1 MNDVD
6 LVGDV
11 VFYLLAAITVF
22 GAFGVVLAKKL
33 VHAALFLTITFIGVA
48 LLYFKLGAD
57 FLGAAQLMIYA
68 GGVAVLIVL
77 GVMLTRHAPGEA
89 TSPNNTHRFF
99 SPVVAAF
106 FFAVLFFAIY
116 KTPFAKVIKVPATST
131 IEALADLM
139 LGEYV
144 LSFELAATLLLSA
157 LVGAIV
163 LAKEE
168 GQ

>member
-1 MNDVD
+1 MSDV
-6 LVGDV
+6 LGEI
-11 VFYLLAAITVF
+11 VFYLLAAVTIA
-22 GAFGVVLAKKL
+22 GALGVVLAKKL
-33 VHAALFLTITFIGVA
+33 VHAALLLTVTFIGIA
-48 LLYFKLGAD
+48 CLYFKLGAD

-89 TSPNNTHRFF
+89 TSPDNARWFAA
-99 SPVVAAF
+99 PVAAAL
-106 FFAVLFFAIY
+106 FFAVVFSAVY
-116 KTPFAKVIKVPATST
+116 VTPFAERLDAPVGTT

-144 LSFELAATLLLSA
+144 MTFELAATLLLAA

>member
-1 MNDVD
+1 MSDFLNT
-6 LVGDV
+6 GA
-11 VFYLLAAITVF
+11 FYLLAAVTLA
-22 GAFGVVLAKKL
+22 GALGVVLAKKL
-33 VHAALFLTITFIGVA
+33 VHAALLLTVTFIGIA
-48 LLYFKLGAD
+48 CLYFQLGAD

-77 GVMLTRHAPGEA
+77 GVMLTRHTPGEE
-89 TSPNNTHRFF
+89 TSPDNARWFAA
-99 SPVVAAF
+99 PVAAAL
-106 FFAVLFFAIY
+106 FFAVVFSAVY
-116 KTPFAKVIKVPATST
+116 VTPFAEVMEAPAGNS
-131 IEALADLM
+131 IEKLADLM

-144 LSFELAATLLLSA
+144 MMFELAAALLLAA

>member
-1 MNDVD
+1 MTEFLNEA
-6 LVGDV
+6 
-11 VFYLLAAITVF
+11 VFYLLAAVTLA
-22 GAFGVVLAKKL
+22 GALGVVMAKKL
-33 VHAALFLTITFIGVA
+33 VHAAILLTVTFIGIA
-48 LLYFKLGAD
+48 CLYFQLGAD

-77 GVMLTRHAPGEA
+77 GVMLTRHTPGEE
-89 TSPNNTHRFF
+89 TSPDNARWFAA
-99 SPVVAAF
+99 PVAAAL
-106 FFAVLFFAIY
+106 FFAVVSSAIY
-116 KTPFAKVIKVPATST
+116 VTPFAEVADAPGAST
-131 IEALADLM
+131 IEVLADLM

-144 LSFELAATLLLSA
+144 MTFELAATLLLAA

>member
-1 MNDVD
+1 MSDF
-6 LVGDV
+6 LGEV
-11 VFYLLAAITVF
+11 VFYLLAAVTVA
-22 GAFGVVLAKKL
+22 GALGVVLAKKL
-33 VHAALFLTITFIGVA
+33 VHAALLMTVTFIGVA
-48 LLYFKLGAD
+48 CLYFQLGAD

-77 GVMLTRHAPGEA
+77 GVMLTRHTPGEE
-89 TSPNNTHRFF
+89 TSPDNARWFAA
-99 SPVVAAF
+99 PVAAAL
-106 FFAVLFFAIY
+106 FFAVVSSAIY
-116 KTPFAKVIKVPATST
+116 VTPFAEVADAPGAST

-144 LSFELAATLLLSA
+144 MTFELAATLLLAA

>member
-1 MNDVD
+1 MTEFLNE
-6 LVGDV
+6 V
-11 VFYLLAAITVF
+11 VFYLLAAVTLA
-22 GAFGVVLAKKL
+22 GALGVVMAKKL
-33 VHAALFLTITFIGVA
+33 VHAAILLTVTFIGIA
-48 LLYFKLGAD
+48 CLYFQLGAD

-77 GVMLTRHAPGEA
+77 GVMLTRHTPGEE
-89 TSPNNTHRFF
+89 TSPDNARWFAA
-99 SPVVAAF
+99 PVAAAL
-106 FFAVLFFAIY
+106 FFAVVSSAIY
-116 KTPFAKVIKVPATST
+116 VTPFAEVADAPGAST

-144 LSFELAATLLLSA
+144 MTFELAATLLLAA

>member
-1 MNDVD
+1 MSDV
-6 LVGDV
+6 LGEV
-11 VFYLLAAITVF
+11 VFYLLATVTIA
-22 GAFGVVLAKKL
+22 GALGVVLAKKL
-33 VHAALFLTITFIGVA
+33 VHAALLLTVTFIGIA
-48 LLYFKLGAD
+48 CLYFKLGAD

-89 TSPNNTHRFF
+89 TSPDNARWFAA
-99 SPVVAAF
+99 PVAAAL
-106 FFAVLFFAIY
+106 FFAVVFSAVY
-116 KTPFAKVIKVPATST
+116 VTPFAEVREAAAGTT

-144 LSFELAATLLLSA
+144 MTFELAATLLLAA

>member
-1 MNDVD
+1 MSEFLDA
-6 LVGDV
+6 G
-11 VFYLLAAITVF
+11 VFYLLAAVTVA
-22 GAFGVVLAKKL
+22 GAFGVVLARKL
-33 VHAALFLTITFIGVA
+33 VHAALLLTVTFIGVA
-48 LLYFKLGAD
+48 CLYFKLGAD

-77 GVMLTRHAPGEA
+77 GVMLTRHAPGEE
-89 TSPNNTHRFF
+89 TSPDNTRWFAAPVTAALFF
-99 SPVVAAF
+99 SVVF
-106 FFAVLFFAIY
+106 SAVYL
-116 KTPFAKVIKVPATST
+116 TPFAEVAQSSAGST
-131 IEALADLM
+131 IEAIADLM

-144 LSFELAATLLLSA
+144 MTFELAATLLLAA

>member
-1 MNDVD
+1 MTEFLNE
-6 LVGDV
+6 V
-11 VFYLLAAITVF
+11 VFYLLAAVTLA
-22 GAFGVVLAKKL
+22 GALGVVMAKKL
-33 VHAALFLTITFIGVA
+33 VHAAILLTVTFIGIA
-48 LLYFKLGAD
+48 CLYFQLGAD

-77 GVMLTRHAPGEA
+77 GGMLTRHAPGEE
-89 TSPNNTHRFF
+89 TSPDNARWFAA
-99 SPVVAAF
+99 PVATAL
-106 FFAVLFFAIY
+106 FFAVVSSAIY
-116 KTPFAKVIKVPATST
+116 VTPFAEVADAPGAST

-144 LSFELAATLLLSA
+144 MTFELAATLLLAA

>member
-1 MNDVD
+1 MTEFLNEA
-6 LVGDV
+6 
-11 VFYLLAAITVF
+11 VFYLLAAVTLA
-22 GAFGVVLAKKL
+22 GALGVVMAKKL
-33 VHAALFLTITFIGVA
+33 VHAAILLTVTFIGIA
-48 LLYFKLGAD
+48 CLYFQLGAD

-77 GVMLTRHAPGEA
+77 GVMLTRHTPGEE
-89 TSPNNTHRFF
+89 TSPDNARWFAA
-99 SPVVAAF
+99 PVAAAL
-106 FFAVLFFAIY
+106 FFAVVSSAIY
-116 KTPFAKVIKVPATST
+116 VTPFAEVADAPGAST

-144 LSFELAATLLLSA
+144 MTFELAATLLLAA

>member
-1 MNDVD
+1 MSDFLNA
-6 LVGDV
+6 G
-11 VFYLLAAITVF
+11 VFYLLAAVTLA
-22 GAFGVVLAKKL
+22 GALGVVLAKKL
-33 VHAALFLTITFIGVA
+33 VHAALLLTVTFIGVA
-48 LLYFKLGAD
+48 CLYFQLGAD

-77 GVMLTRHAPGEA
+77 GVMLTRHTPGEE
-89 TSPNNTHRFF
+89 TSPDNARWFAA
-99 SPVVAAF
+99 PVAAAL
-106 FFAVLFFAIY
+106 FFAVVSSAIY
-116 KTPFAKVIKVPATST
+116 VTPFAEVADAPVAST

-144 LSFELAATLLLSA
+144 MTFELAATLLLAA

>member
-1 MNDVD
+1 MTEFLNEA
-6 LVGDV
+6 
-11 VFYLLAAITVF
+11 VFYLLAAVTLA
-22 GAFGVVLAKKL
+22 GAFGVVMAKKL
-33 VHAALFLTITFIGVA
+33 VHAAILLTVTFIGIA
-48 LLYFKLGAD
+48 CLYFQLGAD

-77 GVMLTRHAPGEA
+77 GVMLTRHTPGEE
-89 TSPNNTHRFF
+89 TSPDNARWFAA
-99 SPVVAAF
+99 PVAAAL
-106 FFAVLFFAIY
+106 FFAVVSSAIY
-116 KTPFAKVIKVPATST
+116 VTPFAEVADAPGAST

-144 LSFELAATLLLSA
+144 MTFELAATLLLAA

>member
-1 MNDVD
+1 MSDV
-6 LVGDV
+6 LGEI
-11 VFYLLAAITVF
+11 VFYLLAAVTIA
-22 GAFGVVLAKKL
+22 GALGVVLAKKL
-33 VHAALFLTITFIGVA
+33 VHAALLLTVTFIGIA
-48 LLYFKLGAD
+48 CLYFKLGAD

-89 TSPNNTHRFF
+89 TSPDNARWFAA
-99 SPVVAAF
+99 PVAAAL
-106 FFAVLFFAIY
+106 FFAVVFSAVY
-116 KTPFAKVIKVPATST
+116 VTPFAEVREAAAGTT

-144 LSFELAATLLLSA
+144 MTFELAATLLLAA
-157 LVGAIV
+157 LVGTIV

>member
-1 MNDVD
+1 MTEFLNEA
-6 LVGDV
+6 
-11 VFYLLAAITVF
+11 VFYLLAAVTLA
-22 GAFGVVLAKKL
+22 GALGVVMAKKL
-33 VHAALFLTITFIGVA
+33 VHAAILLTVTFIGIA
-48 LLYFKLGAD
+48 CLYFQLGAD

-77 GVMLTRHAPGEA
+77 GVMLTRHTPGEE
-89 TSPNNTHRFF
+89 TSPDNARWFAA
-99 SPVVAAF
+99 PVAAAL
-106 FFAVLFFAIY
+106 FFAVVSSAIY
-116 KTPFAKVIKVPATST
+116 VTPFAEVADAPGAST

-144 LSFELAATLLLSA
+144 MTFELAATLLLAA
-157 LVGAIV
+157 LVGAVV